1 MDIGFHHQMV
11 RKNFYNN
18 IIIITLCQQGETHPT
33 KK

>member
-1 MDIGFHHQMV
+1 MTVMSYHQMV

-18 IIIITLCQQGETHPT
+18 YIIITLCQQGETLPT